1 MSIALTFILFL
12 VFFTAV
18 GMYAAAKQQNTTT
31 DYLLA
36 GRSVNPW
43 AIALSAL
50 STGQSGFLFTGQVG
64 YSYTQ
69 GLSSIWLA
77 IGWAIGDYLA
87 WLLVFKRLRLVS
99 ETSDSETVPA
109 FLAQKQ
115 PGYRWI
121 MVISALITI
130 AFLGTY
136 AAAQLL
142 AGSKALNSLFGWDYA
157 WGVII
162 GAVVVVI
169 YCFSGGIRASN
180 WTDVVQTIVM
190 MGALVLLLII
200 TVFAGG
206 GINGL
211 YTDLRQIDPNLV
223 SLFPSNLAWGFLPFF
238 LGWLM
243 AGFGVVGQPHIVI
256 RAMALDSANNMGK
269 ARDIKAI
276 GSLITALAAIFIG
289 LAARVLTPGL
299 NDPELALLDL
309 SQELLPGI
317 LVGVMLAGLFAA
329 TMSTADSQI
338 LSCSAAL
345 THDLF
350 PDLADSYK
358 AARIGT
364 LVISGMILAIALV
377 NNDSVFS
384 LITFSWSILASGL
397 GILLILRCFELPIS
411 TIGAIAIML
420 AGVAGSVIWK
430 SGLQLSDAVY
440 EVLPGMAAGFLVYL
454 IFLIIKKISPPDENV
469 RLENN
474 SESQN
479 IPTKTPKV

>member
-1 MSIALTFILFL
+1 MSIALSFIFFLILFT
-12 VFFTAV
+12 VV
-18 GMYAAAKQQNTTT
+18 GIYAATQQQDTTT

-36 GRSVNPW
+36 GRKVNPW

-87 WLLVFKRLRLVS
+87 WLLVFKQLRLVS
-99 ETSDSETVPA
+99 EASDSETVPA

-121 MVISALITI
+121 TVISALITI
-130 AFLGTY
+130 FFLGTY

-169 YCFSGGIRASN
+169 YCFSGGIRASI
-180 WTDVVQTIVM
+180 WTDSVQTIVM
-190 MGALVLLLII
+190 IGALLMLLVVTIWDS
-200 TVFAGG
+200 GG
-206 GINGL
+206 VSNIYINL
-211 YTDLRQIDPNLV
+211 SEIDTNLV
-223 SLFPSNLAWGFLPFF
+223 RLFPTNLAWGFLPF
-238 LGWLM
+238 LIGWLV
-243 AGFGVVGQPHIVI
+243 AGFGAVGQPHIVV
-256 RAMALDSANNMGK
+256 RAMALDSADNMGK
-269 ARDIKAI
+269 ARDIRTI
-276 GSLITALAAIFIG
+276 CGLITAFSAIFIG
-289 LAARVLTPGL
+289 LAARVILPDL

-309 SQELLPGI
+309 SQNLLPGI

-345 THDLF
+345 TQDLF
-350 PDLADSYK
+350 PGLAKSYRFAK
-358 AARIGT
+358 IGT
-364 LVISGMILAIALV
+364 LIVTAIVLVIALI
-377 NNDSVFS
+377 NNDSVFG

-397 GILLILRCFELPIS
+397 GVLLILRSWQKPVS
-411 TIGAIAIML
+411 TPVAIAIML
-420 AGVAGSVIWK
+420 SGIAVSLFWK
-430 SGLQLSDAVY
+430 LSLQLSDAVY
-440 EVLPGMAAGFLVYL
+440 EVFPGMAAGFIVYL
-454 IFLIIKKISPPDENV
+454 IACLFIRLKKV
-469 RLENN
+469 
-474 SESQN
+474 
-479 IPTKTPKV
+479 